1 MYSNIQKYSFY
12 LLKNQLVCGFI
23 SLILQYKMLSMIEN
37 QHLLIIGFV
46 WPEPNSS
53 AAGGRMVQLISIF
66 KQQGF
71 DVTFASPAMDSDFM
85 VDLPTLGVTKKSIAL
100 NSSGFDVFVKNL
112 NPTIVLFDRFMIEEQ
127 FGWRVAE
134 NCPDALRLLDTEDL
148 HCLRLARQKA
158 FKEKR
163 IFSNDDLLVEDA
175 AKREIASI
183 LRCDVSLMISEY
195 EMELLQSVFKI
206 DSSLLYYLPLLLES
220 INDSTIQKLPSFEN
234 RNNFVFIGNFLHEP
248 NWNAVQ
254 YLKETIWPLVRKQM
268 PEAILQ
274 IYGAYP
280 SQKVLQLHQPKQ
292 GFHIMGR
299 ATDAQVV
306 VRNAR
311 VVLASL
317 RFGAGIKGKLLEAM
331 QCGTPSVT
339 TNIGAES
346 MCGNLPWNGFI
357 ADDAQVFADKAVEL
371 YQEKTLWLKAQK
383 NGCEIIEKRY
393 LKSLFEDDFMQHI
406 LKLQTNLIKHRL
418 HNFMGALLQH
428 HTLSSTKYMSRW
440 IEEKNKKL

>member
-1 MYSNIQKYSFY
+1 MIA
-12 LLKNQLVCGFI
+12 NQPV
-23 SLILQYKMLSMIEN
+23 
-37 QHLLIIGFV
+37 LIIGFV

-53 AAGGRMVQLISIF
+53 AAGGRMVQLISVF
-66 KQQGF
+66 AAHGF
-71 DVTFASPAMDSDFM
+71 EVTFASPAMDSDYM
-85 VDLPTLGVTKKSIAL
+85 IDLESLGVAKKCIAL
-100 NSSGFDVFVKNL
+100 NCSSFNVFVKEL
-112 NPTIVLFDRFMIEEQ
+112 NPTIVLFDRFMMEEQ

-158 FKEKR
+158 FKENR
-163 IFSNDDLLVEDA
+163 NFTTNDLLMEDV

-183 LRCDVSLMISEY
+183 LRCDISLMIAEY
-195 EMELLQSVFKI
+195 EMELLQTVFKI
-206 DSSLLYYLPLLLES
+206 DSNLLYFLPLL
-220 INDSTIQKLPSFEN
+220 IDPIAISTIQNLPSFKE

-254 YLKETIWPLVRKQM
+254 YLKETIWPLIRQQM

-299 ATDAQVV
+299 ADDAQEV

-311 VVLASL
+311 GVLAPL
-317 RFGAGIKGKLLEAM
+317 RFGAGIKGKLVEAM

-339 TNIGAES
+339 TTIGAES
-346 MCGNLPWNGFI
+346 MNGDLPWNGFI
-357 ADDAQVFADKAVEL
+357 ADEPQFFSDKAVGL
-371 YQEKTLWLKAQK
+371 YQDKTIWLKAQE
-383 NGCEIIEKRY
+383 NGFDIIEKRY
-393 LKSLFEDDFMQHI
+393 LKSMFADDFVRHI
-406 LKLQTNLIKHRL
+406 LEIQTHLKQHRL
-418 HNFMGALLQH
+418 DNFMGTLLQH
-428 HTLSSTKYMSRW
+428 HTLTSTKYMSRW
-440 IEEKNKKL
+440 IEEKNRKV